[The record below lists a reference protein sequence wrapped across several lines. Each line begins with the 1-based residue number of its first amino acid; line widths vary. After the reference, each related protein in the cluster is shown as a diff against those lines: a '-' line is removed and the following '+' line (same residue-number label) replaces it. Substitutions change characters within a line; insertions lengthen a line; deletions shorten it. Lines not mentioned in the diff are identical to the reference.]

1 MTNAAPPTQTLPVVE
16 KIVKKIVQIEPWIDD
31 AELRELNRV
40 IDSTFLVEHD
50 LTREF
55 ESLTAA
61 MTGCRHAMAVCNGSM
76 ALFVCLKAL
85 GIGPGDEVIV
95 PNLTFVATANAVI
108 LAGATPVLCEVR
120 EDTFCLDVERA
131 EKLLTRKTRA
141 LLPVHLYG
149 QSADMPRVMALAR
162 AHQLKVIE
170 DAAEGVGVTFEG
182 RHVGTFGDMGI
193 LSYYGNKT
201 ITCGEGG
208 MVLTDDDELA
218 RAAYRLK
225 NYGRDQKGTFIHE
238 SIGFNFSFT
247 DLQAAIGIAQM
258 KKMPAI
264 VRRKREI
271 HDRYVAELRGLAGSR
286 PGFLHPVSLDSVSL
300 DPVFLDPVI
309 IDPRCQPVF
318 WFTSFLCD
326 DPEALSSFLLG
337 HRIQTRRFFCPLH
350 LQPCYADRRHVRF
363 GDGDFSVSERIY
375 RQGISLPSAYS
386 LSADDQA
393 FVIEKIQCFYAN
405 RN

>member
-1 MTNAAPPTQTLPVVE
+1 MANATAPTQTSPILHT
-16 KIVKKIVQIEPWIDD
+16 IVQIEPWIDEC
-31 AELRELNRV
+31 ELRELKRV

-61 MTGCRHAMAVCNGSM
+61 MAGCRHAMAVCNGSM

-108 LAGATPVLCEVR
+108 LAGATPVLCDVR

-149 QSADMPRVMALAR
+149 QSADMPQVMALAR
-162 AHQLKVIE
+162 AHHLKVIE

-225 NYGRDQKGTFIHE
+225 NYGRDQKGTFVHE

-258 KKMPAI
+258 KKLPAI
-264 VRRKREI
+264 VCRKREI
-271 HDRYVAELRGLAGSR
+271 HDRYVDELRSLAGLR
-286 PGFLHPVSLDSVSL
+286 
-300 DPVFLDPVI
+300 PVF
-309 IDPRCQPVF
+309 IDPRCQSVF

-326 DPEALSSFLLG
+326 NPDALSAFLRG
-337 HRIQTRRFFCPLH
+337 HNIQTRRFFCPLH
-350 LQPCYADRRHVRF
+350 LQPCYADRKHVQII
-363 GDGDFSVSERIY
+363 DPDFRISERIY

-386 LSADDQA
+386 LTPEDQA
-393 FVIEKIQCFYAN
+393 S
-405 RN
+405 